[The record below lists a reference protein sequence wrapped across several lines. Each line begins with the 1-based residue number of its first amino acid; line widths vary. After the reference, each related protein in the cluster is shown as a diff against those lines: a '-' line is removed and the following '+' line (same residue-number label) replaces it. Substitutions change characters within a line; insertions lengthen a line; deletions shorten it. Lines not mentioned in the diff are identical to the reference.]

1 MGQGSDDELNC
12 ATFNSVNWN
21 MFAVAGEHTGMV
33 GVWDTR
39 MPDMVLNDLVH
50 HSKQVTGLEWHPTRE
65 QIFVSSGEDGKVY
78 LWDNSKCGE
87 E

>member
-21 MFAVAGEHTGMV
+21 MFAVAGEQTGMV

-50 HSKQVTGLEWHPTRE
+50 H
-65 QIFVSSGEDGKVY
+65 
-78 LWDNSKCGE
+78 
-87 E
+87 